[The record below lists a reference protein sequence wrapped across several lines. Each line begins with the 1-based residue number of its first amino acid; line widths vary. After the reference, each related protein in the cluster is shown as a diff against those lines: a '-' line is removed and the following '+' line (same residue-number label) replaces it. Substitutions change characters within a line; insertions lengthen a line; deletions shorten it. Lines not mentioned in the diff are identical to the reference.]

1 VLLHAGI
8 CEKFAL
14 EASPPALHSDCI
26 PGGRRSRVFKIGEF
40 GQQGGRTISIVS
52 LMIG

>member
-1 VLLHAGI
+1 VRVAPRQI

-26 PGGRRSRVFKIGEF
+26 PAEGASRVFKIGEF
-40 GQQGGRTISIVS
+40 GRKAGEQFPSCH
-52 LMIG
+52 

>member
-1 VLLHAGI
+1 LKHRRLHCTVTA
-8 CEKFAL
+8 F
-14 EASPPALHSDCI
+14 PAEDA
-26 PGGRRSRVFKIGEF
+26 SRVFKIGEF

>member
-1 VLLHAGI
+1 VLVHAGI

-26 PGGRRSRVFKIGEF
+26 LAEGASRVFKIGEF
-40 GQQGGRTISIVS
+40 GRKAGEQFPSCH
-52 LMIG
+52 